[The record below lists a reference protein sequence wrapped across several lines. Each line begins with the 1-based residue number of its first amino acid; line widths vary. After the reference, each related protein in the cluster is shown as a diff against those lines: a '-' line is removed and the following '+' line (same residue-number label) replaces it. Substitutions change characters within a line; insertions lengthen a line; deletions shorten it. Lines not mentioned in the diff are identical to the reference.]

1 MEMST
6 VYKNT
11 SDLKVVT
18 ARHLLSEAGIETFI
32 LNKSDSAYVGL
43 FGGEILVN
51 VALPDATKAVELLRE
66 GGFYDEGSED

>member
-11 SDLKVVT
+11 SDLRIVT
-18 ARHLLSEAGIETFI
+18 ARHALNEAGIATFI

-43 FGGEILVN
+43 FGGEILIN
-51 VALPDATKAVELLRE
+51 VAIDKVEEAMALLRK
-66 GGFYDEGSED
+66 GGYYDAEDED